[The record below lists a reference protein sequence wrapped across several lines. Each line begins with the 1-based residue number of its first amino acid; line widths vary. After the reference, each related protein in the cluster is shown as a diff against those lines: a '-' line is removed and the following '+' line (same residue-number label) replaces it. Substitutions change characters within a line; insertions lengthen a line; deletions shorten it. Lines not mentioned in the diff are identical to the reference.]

1 MSHGTTTREVL
12 QQVSRIKKLNRC
24 RMNRTNF
31 EHAGYA
37 LLMQLPFGLAGY
49 WWVGAALAS
58 GFFLGREHAQI
69 QHALGY
75 TLKST
80 FKAFDIRKWSLD
92 AKLDL
97 LFPVVAVLIVA
108 GVMG

>member
-1 MSHGTTTREVL
+1 
-12 QQVSRIKKLNRC
+12 
-24 RMNRTNF
+24 MNRTNF

-37 LLMQLPFGLAGY
+37 LLMQLPFGLFGY
-49 WWVGAALAS
+49 WWAGAAFGAA
-58 GFFLGREHAQI
+58 FFLGREHAQ
-69 QHALGY
+69 QEYKLG
-75 TLKST
+75 TVWKNP
-80 FKAFDIRKWSLD
+80 FPAFDLRKWSLD